1 VYYSDQYAG
10 EGNSEVKGKKVM
22 AKFYYGGQAVM
33 EGVMMR
39 GRTSAAVAVRR
50 PDHSIYL
57 YEEALNPRLYQSRLF
72 RLPFLRGMLLL
83 WEMLVLG
90 TRLMTLSTNI
100 ATGALDPEAPAS
112 RIGASDAGQVHTD
125 VTTNTEQDLS
135 EQPETPP
142 QIGGLALALTLLI
155 SLGLAIAVFFLGP
168 LLITGLLRNQIGE
181 GWLNLAIEGVIRL
194 ALLIGYLYLI
204 GRIPDIQRVFG
215 YHGAEHKAINAMEHG
230 EPLDI
235 PHVRQASRVH
245 TRCGT
250 GFLLLVVVVSIVV
263 FALVGSP
270 PLLLKVVSRIV
281 LVPVVAGIAYE
292 LMRLGAANYQY
303 RVVRWL
309 LAPGLALQGLT
320 TREPDDSMIECAI
333 AALQRVVRR
342 DEQQKNQQELDAG
355 LPVRGQAPPLPYTN
369 GTPTRIG

>member
-1 VYYSDQYAG
+1 
-10 EGNSEVKGKKVM
+10 M

-39 GRTSAAVAVRR
+39 GRTSAAMAVRQ
-50 PDHSIYL
+50 PNDGIYI
-57 YEEALNPRLYQSRLF
+57 YEEALNPRLYQNRLF

-100 ATGALDPEAPAS
+100 ATGAIDLDAPAS
-112 RIGASDAGQVHTD
+112 QPGATGAAQVHTD
-125 VTTNTEQDLS
+125 AATDTEEGLL

-168 LLITGLLRNQIGE
+168 LLITGLLHNQIGE
-181 GWLNLAIEGVIRL
+181 GWLNLTIEGVIRL

-215 YHGAEHKAINAMEHG
+215 YHGAEHTAINAMEHG

-270 PLLLKVVSRIV
+270 PLLLKVVSRVV

-292 LMRLGAANYQY
+292 LMRLGAANYRY

-333 AALQRVVRR
+333 AALQRVMRR
-342 DEQQKNQQELDAG
+342 DEQQKNRQDVDAA
-355 LPVRGQAPPLPYTN
+355 LPPLVVTS
-369 GTPTRIG
+369 TSDHSS

>member
-1 VYYSDQYAG
+1 
-10 EGNSEVKGKKVM
+10 M

-39 GRTSAAVAVRR
+39 GRQSAAVATRK
-50 PDHSIYL
+50 PDGEISL
-57 YEEALNPRLYQSRLF
+57 YEEALNPRLYQNPIF

-90 TRLMTLSTNI
+90 TRLMTLSANV
-100 ATGALDPEAPAS
+100 ATGALDLERQPAS
-112 RIGASDAGQVHTD
+112 LRQFPE
-125 VTTNTEQDLS
+125 NLEPDLV
-135 EQPETPP
+135 EEPGFIKNDELARAEKPP
-142 QIGGLALALTLLI
+142 IIGGFLLALTLII
-155 SLGLAIAVFFLGP
+155 SLGFAVAVFFVGP
-168 LLITGLLRNQIGE
+168 LLLTGLLRGQIGS
-181 GWLNLAIEGVIRL
+181 GWLNVIVEGVIRL
-194 ALLIGYLYLI
+194 LLLVGYLYLI
-204 GRIPDIQRVFG
+204 GRVPDIQRVFG

-230 EPLDI
+230 FPLDVA
-235 PHVRQASRVH
+235 HVRQASRVH

-250 GFLLLVVVVSIVV
+250 GFLLLVMVVSIFV

-270 PLLLKVVSRIV
+270 ALPIKILSRIV

-292 LMRLGAANYQY
+292 LMRLGAANYRY

-333 AALQRVVRR
+333 AALKRVMRR
-342 DEQQKNQQELDAG
+342 DTTAEIVFESVEEPL
-355 LPVRGQAPPLPYTN
+355 PPLVVAKL
-369 GTPTRIG
+369 